1 VTTFTGPDGTVLS
14 DESERCKLANGY
26 AQKKGLTT
34 VRVFHAVLETPAGK
48 QESYVVYYNGEAV
61 AETPS
66 FEDVARRLDVMALV
80 NQFESSG
87 DEYE

>member
-1 VTTFTGPDGTVLS
+1 MTTFTGPDGTVLS

-34 VRVFHAVLETPAGK
+34 AKVFHAVLETPAGK
-48 QESYVVYYNGEAV
+48 QESYVIFNNNEPV
-61 AETPS
+61 AEIPS
-66 FEDVARRLDVMALV
+66 FEQVAHRLDMMALV